1 MDDRTCW
8 VWWLGKMWN
17 MALMLRRF
25 GEYKYGVGLG
35 MVAFRKNGEHEQNQ
49 RHSENVVEACSL
61 LCLILRS
68 HRVRVGWWKRLRADC
83 KSFWIL
89 LEGICASFFSSRGSY
104 LINVFSCLK
113 HDIMTAQREDHNWER
128 WWQRNQLG
136 GSCSKTGEAFWGP
149 GRGQPS
155 WEWCCLEKWGVATKM
170 KINKDKSKAW
180 KHPNNCTDNG

>member
-1 MDDRTCW
+1 MESMNKTRGTQRMLWRHAVSCAW
-8 VWWLGKMWN
+8 FSGPTESELGGKKGWE
-17 MALMLRRF
+17 LIVKVF
-25 GEYKYGVGLG
+25 EYY
-35 MVAFRKNGEHEQNQ
+35 
-49 RHSENVVEACSL
+49 
-61 LCLILRS
+61 
-68 HRVRVGWWKRLRADC
+68 WKEFVLH
-83 KSFWIL
+83 
-89 LEGICASFFSSRGSY
+89 FFSSRGSY

-149 GRGQPS
+149 GWGQPS